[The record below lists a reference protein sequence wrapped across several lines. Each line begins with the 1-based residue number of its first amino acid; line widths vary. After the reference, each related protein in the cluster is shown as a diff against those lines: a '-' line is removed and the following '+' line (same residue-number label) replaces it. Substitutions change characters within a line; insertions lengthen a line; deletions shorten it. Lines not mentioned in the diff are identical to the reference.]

1 MLCNTKLLILISMR
15 LAQILY
21 ETSYILSFQKYKL
34 VNRTSVQ
41 ETHIHNCIVNV
52 HSCNGKVTL

>member
-1 MLCNTKLLILISMR
+1 MR

>member
-1 MLCNTKLLILISMR
+1 MR

-34 VNRTSVQ
+34 VNR
-41 ETHIHNCIVNV
+41 ILYKKLIYIIV
-52 HSCNGKVTL
+52 L